1 LKGDLEFSHS
11 EKTRFFIRQS
21 KNKNSRAENE
31 NINKYG
37 LLRIASQHIIRCEAR
52 ESQTNLAFNCLMYL

>member
-1 LKGDLEFSHS
+1 VILSFLTQKKQG
-11 EKTRFFIRQS
+11 FFIRQS